1 MKQNSF
7 RFICLL
13 FLLSFLAGGMYA
25 QQKVADE
32 AVLHLEYTTVF
43 TELKQPAAKINY
55 DESKVPV
62 YTLPDVLTLRNGK
75 KVTTEREWMKKRR
88 PELLHLFET
97 QVYGKAPARPKDLHF
112 RLLTEDKNALNGL
125 ATRKEVAV
133 YFTKDEK
140 HFMTVLIYLPNQR
153 KGQVPIFFGINF
165 KGNHAIHPDE
175 GITFPSKE
183 RMIAYGRKRMFP
195 RGSAAS
201 RWPVEMLMEHG
212 YGLAT
217 FYRGDIDPDFDDA
230 FQNGVHPLSYKKGQ
244 VRPAEDEWGTLA
256 AWAWGMS
263 RAMDYIETDKDI
275 DAKRVAIFG
284 HSRLGKTALWA
295 GAIDSRF
302 ALVISNNSGCGG
314 AALSRRK
321 FGETVRA
328 VNCQFTHWFCRNF
341 WQYNNNEEALP
352 VDQHELIALMAPR
365 PVYIAS
371 AEEDRW
377 ADPKGEFL
385 SGVHASPVYELF
397 GLPGLPVKDMPAV
410 NRPVL
415 SGTIGYH
422 IRSGKHDINLYDWMQ
437 YVKFA
442 DQHLKKK

>member
-1 MKQNSF
+1 MF
-7 RFICLL
+7 AFWAFISWRRNESPTESAHETGLR
-13 FLLSFLAGGMYA
+13 SKSTSELAELE
-25 QQKVADE
+25 QVITKV
-32 AVLHLEYTTVF
+32 
-43 TELKQPAAKINY
+43 NY

-62 YTLPDVLTLRNGK
+62 YTLPDVLTLTNGR
-75 KVTTEREWMKKRR
+75 KVTTKKEWVEKRR
-88 PELLHLFET
+88 PELLRLFET
-97 QVYGKAPARPKDLHF
+97 QIYGKAPVRSKDLHF
-112 RLLTEDKNALNGL
+112 RLLNEDREALGGL

-133 YFTKDEK
+133 YLTKDEK
-140 HFMTVLIYLPNQR
+140 HYLTVLMYLPNRR
-153 KGQVPIFFGINF
+153 KGTVPMFFGINF

-175 GITFPSKE
+175 GITFPSEE

-217 FYRGDIDPDFDDA
+217 FYRGDIDPDFDDG
-230 FQNGVHPLSYKKGQ
+230 FQNGVHPLYYKKGQ
-244 VRPAEDEWGTLA
+244 TRPAEDEWGTLA

-263 RAMDYIETDKDI
+263 CAMDYFETDKDI
-275 DAKRVAIFG
+275 DAKRIAIFG
-284 HSRLGKTALWA
+284 HSRLGKTTLWA
-295 GAIDSRF
+295 GAIDPRF
-302 ALVISNNSGCGG
+302 ALVISNDSGCGG

-341 WQYNNNEEALP
+341 WQYNDKEDTLP

-385 SGVHASPVYELF
+385 SGVYASPVYELF
-397 GLPGLPVKDMPAV
+397 GLPGLPVKEMPAV
-410 NRPVL
+410 NQPVL

-422 IRSGKHDINLYDWMQ
+422 IRSGKHDINLYDWTQ
-437 YVKFA
+437 FVKFA
-442 DQHLKKK
+442 DKHLK

>member
-1 MKQNSF
+1 MRQNCF
-7 RFICLL
+7 RFVCLL
-13 FLLSFLAGGMYA
+13 LGLSFLGGGMYA
-25 QQKVADE
+25 QQKSARE
-32 AVLHLEYTTVF
+32 AGEHSKSTSEL
-43 TELKQPAAKINY
+43 TELEQVIAKVNY
-55 DESKVPV
+55 DESNVPV
-62 YTLPDVLTLRNGK
+62 YTLPDVLTLINGRKVITK
-75 KVTTEREWMKKRR
+75 KEWMDKRR
-88 PELLHLFET
+88 PELLRLFES
-97 QVYGKAPARPKDLHF
+97 QMYGKAPARSKKLHF
-112 RLLTEDKNALNGL
+112 RLLNEDREALGGL

-133 YFTKDEK
+133 YLTKDEK
-140 HFMTVLIYLPNQR
+140 HYLTVLIYLPNRR
-153 KGQVPIFFGINF
+153 KGAVPMFFGINF

-175 GITFPSKE
+175 GITLPSEE

-217 FYRGDIDPDFDDA
+217 FYRGDIDPDFDDG
-230 FQNGVHPLSYKKGQ
+230 FQNGVHPLYYKKGQ
-244 VRPAEDEWGTLA
+244 TRPAEDEWGTLA

-263 RAMDYIETDKDI
+263 CTMDYFETDKDI
-275 DAKRVAIFG
+275 DAKRIAIFG
-284 HSRLGKTALWA
+284 HSRLGKTTLWA
-295 GAIDSRF
+295 GAIDPRF

-314 AALSRRK
+314 AALSRRR

-328 VNCQFTHWFCRNF
+328 VNCQFAHWFCRNF
-341 WQYNNNEEALP
+341 WQYNDKEDTLP

-385 SGVHASPVYELF
+385 SGVYASPVYELF
-397 GLPGLPVKDMPAV
+397 GLPGLPVKEMPAV
-410 NRPVL
+410 NQPVL

-422 IRSGKHDINLYDWMQ
+422 IRSGKHDINLYDWTQ
-437 YVKFA
+437 FVKFA
-442 DQHLKKK
+442 DKHLK

>member
-1 MKQNSF
+1 MRQNSF
-7 RFICLL
+7 RFVCLL
-13 FLLSFLAGGMYA
+13 FGLSFLGGEMKA
-25 QQKVADE
+25 QQKSANE
-32 AVLHLEYTTVF
+32 TGLRSKSTSELAELEQVITKV
-43 TELKQPAAKINY
+43 NY

-62 YTLPDVLTLRNGK
+62 YTLPDVLTLTNGR
-75 KVTTEREWMKKRR
+75 KVTTKKEWVEKRR
-88 PELLHLFET
+88 PELLRLFET
-97 QVYGKAPARPKDLHF
+97 QIYGKAPVRSKDLHF
-112 RLLTEDKNALNGL
+112 RLLNEDREALGGL

-133 YFTKDEK
+133 YLTKDEK
-140 HFMTVLIYLPNQR
+140 HYLTVLMYLPNRR
-153 KGQVPIFFGINF
+153 KGTVPMFFGINF

-175 GITFPSKE
+175 GITFPSEE

-217 FYRGDIDPDFDDA
+217 FYRGDIDPDFDDG
-230 FQNGVHPLSYKKGQ
+230 FQNGVHPLYYKKGQ
-244 VRPAEDEWGTLA
+244 TRPAEDEWGTLA

-263 RAMDYIETDKDI
+263 CAMDYFETDKDI
-275 DAKRVAIFG
+275 DAKRIAIFG
-284 HSRLGKTALWA
+284 HSRLGKTTLWA
-295 GAIDSRF
+295 GAIDPRF
-302 ALVISNNSGCGG
+302 ALVISNDSGCGG

-341 WQYNNNEEALP
+341 WQYNDKEDTLP

-385 SGVHASPVYELF
+385 SGVYASPVYELF
-397 GLPGLPVKDMPAV
+397 GLPGLPVKEMPAV
-410 NRPVL
+410 NQPVL

-422 IRSGKHDINLYDWMQ
+422 IRSGKHDINLYDWTQ
-437 YVKFA
+437 FVKFA
-442 DQHLKKK
+442 DKHLK

>member
-1 MKQNSF
+1 MRQNSF
-7 RFICLL
+7 RFVCLL
-13 FLLSFLAGGMYA
+13 FGLSFLGGEMKA
-25 QQKVADE
+25 QQKSAHE
-32 AVLHLEYTTVF
+32 TRLRSKSTSELAELEQVITKV
-43 TELKQPAAKINY
+43 NY

-62 YTLPDVLTLRNGK
+62 YTLPDVLTLTNGR
-75 KVTTEREWMKKRR
+75 KVTTKKEWVEKRR
-88 PELLHLFET
+88 PELLRLFET
-97 QVYGKAPARPKDLHF
+97 QIYGKAPVRSKDLHF
-112 RLLTEDKNALNGL
+112 RLLNEDREALGGL

-133 YFTKDEK
+133 YLTKDEK
-140 HFMTVLIYLPNQR
+140 HYLTVLMYLPNRR
-153 KGQVPIFFGINF
+153 KGTVPMFFGINF

-175 GITFPSKE
+175 GITFPSEE

-217 FYRGDIDPDFDDA
+217 FYRGDIDPDFDDG
-230 FQNGVHPLSYKKGQ
+230 FQNGVHPLYYKKGQ
-244 VRPAEDEWGTLA
+244 TRPAEDEWGTLA

-263 RAMDYIETDKDI
+263 CAMDYFETDKDI
-275 DAKRVAIFG
+275 DAKRIAIFG
-284 HSRLGKTALWA
+284 HSRLGKTTLWA
-295 GAIDSRF
+295 GAIDPRF
-302 ALVISNNSGCGG
+302 ALVISNDSGCGG

-341 WQYNNNEEALP
+341 WQYNDKEDTLP

-385 SGVHASPVYELF
+385 SGVYASPVYELF
-397 GLPGLPVKDMPAV
+397 GLPGLPVKEMPAV
-410 NRPVL
+410 NQPVL

-422 IRSGKHDINLYDWMQ
+422 IRSGKHDINLYDWTQ
-437 YVKFA
+437 FVKFA
-442 DQHLKKK
+442 DKHLK

>member
-1 MKQNSF
+1 MRQNSF
-7 RFICLL
+7 RFVCLL
-13 FLLSFLAGGMYA
+13 FGLSFLGGEMKA
-25 QQKVADE
+25 QQKSAHE
-32 AVLHLEYTTVF
+32 TGLRSKSTSELAELEQVITKV
-43 TELKQPAAKINY
+43 NY

-62 YTLPDVLTLRNGK
+62 YTLPDVLTLTNGR
-75 KVTTEREWMKKRR
+75 KVTTKKEWVEKRR
-88 PELLHLFET
+88 PELLRLFET
-97 QVYGKAPARPKDLHF
+97 QIYGKAPVRSKDLHF
-112 RLLTEDKNALNGL
+112 RLLNEDREALGGL

-133 YFTKDEK
+133 YLTKDEK
-140 HFMTVLIYLPNQR
+140 HYLTVLMYLPNRR
-153 KGQVPIFFGINF
+153 KGTVPMFFGINF

-175 GITFPSKE
+175 GITFPSEE

-217 FYRGDIDPDFDDA
+217 FYRGDIDPDFDDG
-230 FQNGVHPLSYKKGQ
+230 FQNGVHPLYYKKGQ
-244 VRPAEDEWGTLA
+244 TRPAEDEWGTLA

-263 RAMDYIETDKDI
+263 CAMDYFETDKDI
-275 DAKRVAIFG
+275 DAKRIAIFG
-284 HSRLGKTALWA
+284 HSRLGKTTLWA
-295 GAIDSRF
+295 GAIDPRF
-302 ALVISNNSGCGG
+302 ALVISNDSGCGG

-341 WQYNNNEEALP
+341 WQYNDKEDTLP

-377 ADPKGEFL
+377 TDPKGEFL
-385 SGVHASPVYELF
+385 SGVYASPVYELF
-397 GLPGLPVKDMPAV
+397 GLPGLPVKEMPAV
-410 NRPVL
+410 NQPVL

-422 IRSGKHDINLYDWMQ
+422 IRSGKHDINLYDWTQ
-437 YVKFA
+437 FVKFA
-442 DQHLKKK
+442 DKHLK

>member
-1 MKQNSF
+1 MRQNSF
-7 RFICLL
+7 RFVCLL
-13 FLLSFLAGGMYA
+13 FGLSFLGGEMKA
-25 QQKVADE
+25 QQKSAHE
-32 AVLHLEYTTVF
+32 TGLRSKFTSELAELEQVI
-43 TELKQPAAKINY
+43 AKVNY

-62 YTLPDVLTLRNGK
+62 YTLPDVLTLTNGR
-75 KVTTEREWMKKRR
+75 KVTTKKEWVEKRR
-88 PELLHLFET
+88 PELLRLFET
-97 QVYGKAPARPKDLHF
+97 QIYGKAPVRSKDLHF
-112 RLLTEDKNALNGL
+112 RLLNEDREALGGL

-133 YFTKDEK
+133 YLTKDEK
-140 HFMTVLIYLPNQR
+140 HYLTVLMYLPNRR
-153 KGQVPIFFGINF
+153 KGTVPMFFGINF

-175 GITFPSKE
+175 GITFPSEE

-217 FYRGDIDPDFDDA
+217 FYRGDIDPDFDDG
-230 FQNGVHPLSYKKGQ
+230 FQNGVHPLYYKKGQ
-244 VRPAEDEWGTLA
+244 TRPAEDEWGTLA

-263 RAMDYIETDKDI
+263 CAMDYFETDKDI
-275 DAKRVAIFG
+275 DAKRIAIFG
-284 HSRLGKTALWA
+284 HSRLGKTTLWA
-295 GAIDSRF
+295 GAMDPRF
-302 ALVISNNSGCGG
+302 ALVISNDSGCGG

-341 WQYNNNEEALP
+341 WQYNDKEDTLP

-385 SGVHASPVYELF
+385 SGVYASPVYELF
-397 GLPGLPVKDMPAV
+397 GLPGLPVKEMPAV
-410 NRPVL
+410 NQPVL

-422 IRSGKHDINLYDWMQ
+422 IRSGKHDINLYDWTQ
-437 YVKFA
+437 FVKFA
-442 DQHLKKK
+442 DKHLK

>member
-1 MKQNSF
+1 MRQNSF
-7 RFICLL
+7 RFVCLL
-13 FLLSFLAGGMYA
+13 FGLSFLGGEMKA
-25 QQKVADE
+25 QKKSAHETGLRSKSTSELAELEQVITKV
-32 AVLHLEYTTVF
+32 
-43 TELKQPAAKINY
+43 NY

-62 YTLPDVLTLRNGK
+62 YTLPDVLTLTNGR
-75 KVTTEREWMKKRR
+75 KVTTKKEWVEKRR
-88 PELLHLFET
+88 PELLRLFET
-97 QVYGKAPARPKDLHF
+97 QIYGKAPVRSKDLHF
-112 RLLTEDKNALNGL
+112 RLLNEDREALGGL

-133 YFTKDEK
+133 YLTKDEK
-140 HFMTVLIYLPNQR
+140 HYLTVLMYLPNRR
-153 KGQVPIFFGINF
+153 KGTVPMFFGINF

-175 GITFPSKE
+175 GITFPSEE

-217 FYRGDIDPDFDDA
+217 FYRGDIDPDFDDG
-230 FQNGVHPLSYKKGQ
+230 FQNGVHPLYYKKGQ
-244 VRPAEDEWGTLA
+244 TRPAEDEWGTLA

-263 RAMDYIETDKDI
+263 CAMDYFETDKDI
-275 DAKRVAIFG
+275 DAKRIAIFG
-284 HSRLGKTALWA
+284 HSRLGKTTLWA
-295 GAIDSRF
+295 GAIDPRF
-302 ALVISNNSGCGG
+302 ALVISNDSGCGG

-341 WQYNNNEEALP
+341 WQYNDKEDTLP

-385 SGVHASPVYELF
+385 SGVYASPVYELF
-397 GLPGLPVKDMPAV
+397 GLPGLPVKEMPAV
-410 NRPVL
+410 NQPVL

-422 IRSGKHDINLYDWMQ
+422 IRSGKHDINLYDWTQ
-437 YVKFA
+437 FVKFA
-442 DQHLKKK
+442 DKHLK